1 MVSQYLK
8 VGCAVGLFLYL
19 GNLDEDNRIQEK
31 KTFVGKER
39 NIRNFLKINM
49 FCKSRGLCFRH
60 KVGAN
65 GARLD
70 LVGAPQED
78 GVEKNTLA
86 GYCTGEVAE
95 IKTRKNRNNTTW
107 FIL

>member
-1 MVSQYLK
+1 MASQYLK

-31 KTFVGKER
+31 KTFVEKER
-39 NIRNFLKINM
+39 NIKKFLKINRL
-49 FCKSRGLCFRH
+49 CKFRGFVFAI

-78 GVEKNTLA
+78 GVEKNRLA

-95 IKTRKNRNNTTW
+95 IKTRKNRDNTTW
-107 FIL
+107 FIF